1 MGDKDISAYGLQYN
15 APRSGHA
22 DMWNR
27 QYVPVMPVSSLAL
40 ASRRVPRDVPKRVM
54 YCCAPVAER
63 LWASLVHAWGRGPIG
78 LPACVL
84 RDCLQFP
91 VRQIVAIC
99 VPPLLVSS
107 MSRLRRALMPT
118 LL

>member
-1 MGDKDISAYGLQYN
+1 MGYGKRRQLGDKDISAYGLQYN

-54 YCCAPVAER
+54 YCCAPVAE
-63 LWASLVHAWGRGPIG
+63 GCGPAKCMHG
-78 LPACVL
+78 VAV
-84 RDCLQFP
+84 RSAFP
-91 VRQIVAIC
+91 PVCFEIVC
-99 VPPLLVSS
+99 SFQ
-107 MSRLRRALMPT
+107 
-118 LL
+118 